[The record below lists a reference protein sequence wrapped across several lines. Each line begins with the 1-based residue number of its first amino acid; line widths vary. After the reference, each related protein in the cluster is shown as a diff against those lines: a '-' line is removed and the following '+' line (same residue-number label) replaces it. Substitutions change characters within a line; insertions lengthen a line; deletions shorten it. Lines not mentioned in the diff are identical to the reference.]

1 MVNLTPV
8 FIALTGAAVMLQAGV
23 LLAMVIALP
32 LGAFPLNRIVPT
44 RSVPPEKKFGK

>member
-23 LLAMVIALP
+23 LLAMYLAMRKSSERMETL
-32 LGAFPLNRIVPT
+32 AR
-44 RSVPPEKKFGK
+44 K